1 MTDAKQ
7 AFSELKEDAGFRRV
21 DAVHVLNLYY
31 GYDPQGRATLLLVSS
46 TQPQELRSSRIIS
59 AEAGKRKD
67 GKWALS
73 FALQRQEYK
82 DLFYSFCNDMVE
94 SSRGL
99 KLEHNGAEF
108 LCKRYCDWQQMMA
121 QSSIQILSKA
131 EIKGLAGEMLFL
143 LEYMIPK
150 YGCQQALDAWTG
162 PARGDQDFITAES
175 WYEIKTVSSGTEE
188 IRISSAEQ
196 LDRNDEGYLVVQFMD
211 TTGADDPKGI
221 TLNGLYEKICACLET
236 DVQRKQ
242 FAALLWQQ
250 GFAVQTAYDKI
261 AFRPGKRQYFQ
272 VNADF
277 PCIRQDS
284 LPLGVSGVN
293 YLLSL
298 SAIASFKKEQEH
310 GC

>member
-7 AFSELKEDAGFRRV
+7 AFSELKGDAGFRRV
-21 DAVHVLNLYY
+21 DAAHVLDLYY

-46 TQPQELRSSRIIS
+46 ARPQEIRSSRIIS
-59 AEAGKRKD
+59 VETGKRND

-73 FALQRQEYK
+73 FALQQQEYQ
-82 DLFYSFCNDMVE
+82 DLFYSFCNDVVE

-99 KLEHNGAEF
+99 KLEHNGSEF
-108 LCKRYCDWQQMMA
+108 ICKRYCDWQQMMA
-121 QSSIQILSKA
+121 QASVQILSNA

-162 PARGDQDFITAES
+162 PTRGDQDFVTAES
-175 WYEIKTVSSGTEE
+175 WYEIKTASSGTEE

-196 LDRNDEGYLVVQFMD
+196 LDRSNVGYLVVQFMD
-211 TTGADDPKGI
+211 TTGADDPKGV
-221 TLNGLYEKICACLET
+221 TLNRLYEKICTCLET

-250 GFAVQTAYDKI
+250 GFAVQPAYDKI
-261 AFRPGKRQYFQ
+261 AFRPGKRQFFQ

>member
-21 DAVHVLNLYY
+21 DAIHVLNLYY

-46 TQPQELRSSRIIS
+46 THPQELRSSRIIS
-59 AEAGKRKD
+59 IEARKRND

-73 FALQRQEYK
+73 FALQQQEYK
-82 DLFYSFCNDMVE
+82 DLFYSFCNDMVD

-99 KLEHNGAEF
+99 KVEHNGAAF
-108 LCKRYCDWQQMMA
+108 ICKRYCDWQQMMA
-121 QSSIQILSKA
+121 QASVQILSKT

-143 LEYMIPK
+143 LECMIPK

-162 PARGDQDFITAES
+162 PARGDQDFITSES

-188 IRISSAEQ
+188 IRISSTEQ
-196 LDRNDEGYLVVQFMD
+196 LDRSDTGYLVVQFMD
-211 TTGADDPKGI
+211 ITGADDPKGV
-221 TLNGLYEKICACLET
+221 TLNKLYEATCARLET

-242 FAALLWQQ
+242 FASLLWQQ
-250 GFAVQTAYDKI
+250 GFSVQPAYNKI
-261 AFRPGKRQYFQ
+261 TFRPGKRQYFQ
-272 VNADF
+272 VKADF
-277 PCIRQDS
+277 PRIRCDS
-284 LPLGVSGVN
+284 LPLGVTRVS

-298 SAIASFKKEQEH
+298 SAIASFKKEHEH
-310 GC
+310 EC

>member
-21 DAVHVLNLYY
+21 DAVHVLNWYY

-46 TQPQELRSSRIIS
+46 ARPQEIHSSRIIS
-59 AEAGKRKD
+59 AETRKRND

-73 FALQRQEYK
+73 FALQQPEYK

-99 KLEHNGAEF
+99 KLEHSGAAF
-108 LCKRYCDWQQMMA
+108 ICKRYCDWQQMMA
-121 QSSIQILSKA
+121 QASVQILSKA

-143 LEYMIPK
+143 LECMIPK
-150 YGCQQALDAWTG
+150 YGCQQSLDAWTG
-162 PARGDQDFITAES
+162 PARGDQDFITAEN
-175 WYEIKTVSSGTEE
+175 WYEIKTASSGTEE

-196 LDRNDEGYLVVQFMD
+196 LDRNDAGYLVVQFMD
-211 TTGADDPKGI
+211 ATGVDDPKGV
-221 TLNGLYEKICACLET
+221 TLNRLYEKISTCLET
-236 DVQRKQ
+236 DIQRKQ

-250 GFAVQTAYDKI
+250 GFAVQPAYEKI

-277 PCIRQDS
+277 PCIRQGS

>member
-46 TQPQELRSSRIIS
+46 ARPQEIRSSRIIS
-59 AEAGKRKD
+59 AETRKRND

-73 FALQRQEYK
+73 FALQQQEYK
-82 DLFYSFCNDMVE
+82 DLFYSSCNDMVE

-99 KLEHNGAEF
+99 KLEHSGAAF
-108 LCKRYCDWQQMMA
+108 ICKRYCDWQQMMA
-121 QSSIQILSKA
+121 QASVQILSKA

-143 LEYMIPK
+143 LECMIPK
-150 YGCQQALDAWTG
+150 YGCQQSLDAWTG

-175 WYEIKTVSSGTEE
+175 WYEIKTASSGTEE

-196 LDRNDEGYLVVQFMD
+196 LDRNDAGYLVVQFMD
-211 TTGADDPKGI
+211 TTGADDPKGV
-221 TLNGLYEKICACLET
+221 TLNILYEKISTRLET

-250 GFAVQTAYDKI
+250 GFAVQPAYEKI

>member
-46 TQPQELRSSRIIS
+46 TQPQELRSSRTIS

-121 QSSIQILSKA
+121 QASIQILSKA

-150 YGCQQALDAWTG
+150 CGCQQALDAWTG

-175 WYEIKTVSSGTEE
+175 WYEIKTASSGTEE

-196 LDRNDEGYLVVQFMD
+196 LDRSDVGYLVVQFMD
-211 TTGADDPKGI
+211 TTGADNPKGV
-221 TLNGLYEKICACLET
+221 TLNRLYEEICACLET

-250 GFAVQTAYDKI
+250 RFAVQPAYDKI
-261 AFRPGKRQYFQ
+261 AFCPGKRQFFQ

-277 PCIRQDS
+277 PCIRCDS

-293 YLLSL
+293 YRLSL

>member
-31 GYDPQGRATLLLVSS
+31 GYDPQWRATLLLVSS
-46 TQPQELRSSRIIS
+46 AHPQEIRSSRIIS
-59 AEAGKRKD
+59 AETRKRND

-73 FALQRQEYK
+73 FALQQQEYK

-99 KLEHNGAEF
+99 KLEHSGAAF
-108 LCKRYCDWQQMMA
+108 ICKRYCDWQQMMA
-121 QSSIQILSKA
+121 QASVQILSKA

-143 LEYMIPK
+143 LECMIPK
-150 YGCQQALDAWTG
+150 YGCQQSLDAWTG

-175 WYEIKTVSSGTEE
+175 WYEIKTASSGTEE

-196 LDRNDEGYLVVQFMD
+196 LDRNDAGYLVVQFMD
-211 TTGADDPKGI
+211 TTGADDPKGV
-221 TLNGLYEKICACLET
+221 TLNRLYEKISTRLET

-250 GFAVQTAYDKI
+250 GFAVQPAYEKI
-261 AFRPGKRQYFQ
+261 AFCPGKRQYFQ
-272 VNADF
+272 VNAAF
-277 PCIRQDS
+277 PCIRRDS